1 MHELGLR
8 EILTSIF
15 TIFFN
20 VLLRKYININISM
33 SPIENQQLYQL
44 HPFLNLCTEQTASKQ
59 LLLLLLPTQ
68 SSGQCFHLAIYRS
81 RLVELMPPL
90 QLMTCVGSL
99 KAKDAELIKPQA
111 EASGATQV
119 CLN

>member
-1 MHELGLR
+1 
-8 EILTSIF
+8 
-15 TIFFN
+15 
-20 VLLRKYININISM
+20 M

-44 HPFLNLCTEQTASKQ
+44 HPFVNLCTEQTASKQ
-59 LLLLLLPTQ
+59 LLLLLLLLPTQ
-68 SSGQCFHLAIYRS
+68 SSGQCFHLAIYCS